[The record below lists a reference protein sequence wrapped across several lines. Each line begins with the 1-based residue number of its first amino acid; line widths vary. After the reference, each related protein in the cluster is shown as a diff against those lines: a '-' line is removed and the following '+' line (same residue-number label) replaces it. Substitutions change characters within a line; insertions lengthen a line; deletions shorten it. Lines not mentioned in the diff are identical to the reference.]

1 MNKQE
6 LIALVKELLQE
17 ENLEN
22 RNEDLQLLRREYK
35 YLLGRD
41 EDSFAEQEETDKF
54 IALFNELAKKEPK
67 LLSSPYEEKKKI
79 IEAARKLLDKKEIL
93 AANKDLDKL
102 SDDFRK
108 AGRSGSK
115 EQDDELWN
123 EFRQVKDAFYAKK
136 KAFFEELDKAN
147 AEKRAKKEDIIERAK
162 AVIEV
167 ENIREANAQ
176 MDALR
181 KEWKEVG
188 YSGKGDEFLWKDFA
202 RVMDEFQ
209 EKKKERHGEMLK
221 LFEERAAR
229 LRVLQDCSQTYGA
242 KIIINRI
249 ECDDFEAGKASD
261 TFDFEILPQNLRLNS
276 KGMKPKC
283 CHTYNQIVSLEV
295 VDFLAERF
303 VWFQPFLILRRKIR
317 SAYYKVLRLF

>member
-6 LIALVKELLQE
+6 LIALVKELLEE
-17 ENLEN
+17 ENLDDRAN
-22 RNEDLQLLRREYK
+22 DLQLLRREYK

-67 LLSSPYEEKKKI
+67 LLSSPYQEKKNI

-93 AANKDLDKL
+93 AANKELDKL

-108 AGRSGSK
+108 AGRAGSK

-123 EFRQVKDAFYAKK
+123 EFRKVKDEFYAKK

-188 YSGKGDEFLWKDFA
+188 YSGKGDEYLWKDFA
-202 RVMDEFQ
+202 KVMDEFQ
-209 EKKKERHGEMLK
+209 EKKKERHGKMLK
-221 LFEERAAR
+221 LFEERAAKKEELINKAR
-229 LRVLQDCSQTYGA
+229 ILLANSEFTDEEIEQVKGLRNEYKTIG
-242 KIIINRI
+242 
-249 ECDDFEAGKASD
+249 FAGKEKD
-261 TFDFEILPQNLRLNS
+261 DDLWQRFNEVIQKYFDE
-276 KGMKPKC
+276 MK
-283 CHTYNQIVSLEV
+283 
-295 VDFLAERF
+295 F
-303 VWFQPFLILRRKIR
+303 
-317 SAYYKVLRLF
+317 YKD

>member
-6 LIALVKELLQE
+6 LIALVKELLEE
-17 ENLEN
+17 ENLDDRAN
-22 RNEDLQLLRREYK
+22 DLQLLRREYK

-67 LLSSPYEEKKKI
+67 LLSSPYQEKKNI

-93 AANKDLDKL
+93 AANKELDKL

-108 AGRSGSK
+108 AGRAGSK

-123 EFRQVKDAFYAKK
+123 EFRKVKDEFYAKK

-188 YSGKGDEFLWKDFA
+188 YSGKGDEYLWKDFA
-202 RVMDEFQ
+202 KVMDEFQ

-221 LFEERAAR
+221 LFEERATKKEELIKKAR
-229 LRVLQDCSQTYGA
+229 ILLANSEFTDEEIEQVKGLRNEYKTIG
-242 KIIINRI
+242 
-249 ECDDFEAGKASD
+249 FAGKEKD
-261 TFDFEILPQNLRLNS
+261 DDLWQRFNEVIQKYFDE
-276 KGMKPKC
+276 MK
-283 CHTYNQIVSLEV
+283 
-295 VDFLAERF
+295 F
-303 VWFQPFLILRRKIR
+303 
-317 SAYYKVLRLF
+317 YKD

>member
-6 LIALVKELLQE
+6 LIALVKELLEE
-17 ENLEN
+17 ENLDDRAN
-22 RNEDLQLLRREYK
+22 DLQLLRREYK

-67 LLSSPYEEKKKI
+67 LLSSPYQEKKNI

-93 AANKDLDKL
+93 AANKELDKL

-108 AGRSGSK
+108 AGRAGSK

-123 EFRQVKDAFYAKK
+123 EFRKVKDEFYAKK

-188 YSGKGDEFLWKDFA
+188 YSGKGDEYLWKDFA
-202 RVMDEFQ
+202 KVMDEFQ

-221 LFEERAAR
+221 LFEERANKKEELIKKAR
-229 LRVLQDCSQTYGA
+229 ILLANSEFTDEEIEQVKGLRNEYKTIG
-242 KIIINRI
+242 
-249 ECDDFEAGKASD
+249 FAGKEKD
-261 TFDFEILPQNLRLNS
+261 DDLWQRFNEVIQKYFDE
-276 KGMKPKC
+276 MK
-283 CHTYNQIVSLEV
+283 
-295 VDFLAERF
+295 F
-303 VWFQPFLILRRKIR
+303 
-317 SAYYKVLRLF
+317 YKD

>member
-1 MNKQE
+1 MTGGNNIMNKQE

-17 ENLEN
+17 ENLDDRAN
-22 RNEDLQLLRREYK
+22 DLQLLRREYK

-41 EDSFAEQEETDKF
+41 EDSFAEQEENDKF
-54 IALFNELAKKEPK
+54 IALFNELAKREPK
-67 LLSSPYEEKKKI
+67 LLSSPYQEKKNI
-79 IEAARKLLDKKEIL
+79 IELAKKLLDKKEIL

-108 AGRSGSK
+108 AGRCGSK

-136 KAFFEELDKAN
+136 KAFFEELDKSN

-162 AVIEV
+162 AVIEM

-188 YSGKGDEFLWKDFA
+188 YSGKGDEYLWKDFA
-202 RVMDEFQ
+202 KVMDEFQ

-221 LFEERAAR
+221 LFEERAAKKEE
-229 LRVLQDCSQTYGA
+229 LIKNARVLLANSEFT
-242 KIIINRI
+242 KEEI
-249 ECDDFEAGKASD
+249 EQVKGLRNEYKAIGFAGKEKD
-261 TFDFEILPQNLRLNS
+261 DELYQRFNEVIQKYFDE
-276 KGMKPKC
+276 MK
-283 CHTYNQIVSLEV
+283 
-295 VDFLAERF
+295 F
-303 VWFQPFLILRRKIR
+303 
-317 SAYYKVLRLF
+317 YKD

>member
-17 ENLEN
+17 ENLDERSN
-22 RNEDLQLLRREYK
+22 DLQLLRREYK

-67 LLSSPYEEKKKI
+67 LLSSPYQEKKNI

-93 AANKDLDKL
+93 AANKELDRL

-108 AGRSGSK
+108 AGRAGSK

-123 EFRQVKDAFYAKK
+123 EFRKVKDEFYAKK

-176 MDALR
+176 LDALR

-221 LFEERAAR
+221 LFEERAAKKEELIKKAR
-229 LRVLQDCSQTYGA
+229 ILLANSEFTDKEIEQVKGLRNEYKTIG
-242 KIIINRI
+242 
-249 ECDDFEAGKASD
+249 FAGKEKD
-261 TFDFEILPQNLRLNS
+261 DDLWQRFNEVIQKYFDE
-276 KGMKPKC
+276 MK
-283 CHTYNQIVSLEV
+283 
-295 VDFLAERF
+295 F
-303 VWFQPFLILRRKIR
+303 
-317 SAYYKVLRLF
+317 YKD

>member
-17 ENLEN
+17 DNLDERSN
-22 RNEDLQLLRREYK
+22 DLQLLRREYK

-41 EDSFAEQEETDKF
+41 EDSFAEQEETDRF

-67 LLSSPYEEKKKI
+67 LLSSPYQEKKNI
-79 IEAARKLLDKKEIL
+79 IAAARKLLDKKEIL
-93 AANKDLDKL
+93 AANKELDKL

-108 AGRSGSK
+108 AGRAGSK

-123 EFRQVKDAFYAKK
+123 EFRQVKDEFYAKK

-162 AVIEV
+162 GVIEM
-167 ENIREANAQ
+167 ENIRDANAQ

-188 YSGKGDEFLWKDFA
+188 YSGKGDEYLWKDFA

-209 EKKKERHGEMLK
+209 EMKKERHSEMLK
-221 LFEERAAR
+221 LFEERVAKKEELIKKAR
-229 LRVLQDCSQTYGA
+229 ILLANSEFTDEEIEKVKALRGEYKAIG
-242 KIIINRI
+242 
-249 ECDDFEAGKASD
+249 FAGKEKD
-261 TFDFEILPQNLRLNS
+261 DDLYQRFNEIIQKYFDE
-276 KGMKPKC
+276 MK
-283 CHTYNQIVSLEV
+283 
-295 VDFLAERF
+295 F
-303 VWFQPFLILRRKIR
+303 
-317 SAYYKVLRLF
+317 YKD

>member
-6 LIALVKELLQE
+6 LIALAKELLQE
-17 ENLEN
+17 ENLDERSN
-22 RNEDLQLLRREYK
+22 DLQLLRREYK

-67 LLSSPYEEKKKI
+67 LLSSPYQEKKNI

-93 AANKDLDKL
+93 AANKELDRL

-108 AGRSGSK
+108 AGRAGSK

-123 EFRQVKDAFYAKK
+123 EFRQVKDEFYAKK

-162 AVIEV
+162 AVIEMD
-167 ENIREANAQ
+167 NIREANEK

-188 YSGKGDEFLWKDFA
+188 YSGKGDEYLWKDFA

-209 EKKKERHGEMLK
+209 EKKKERHHEMIK
-221 LFEERAAR
+221 VFEERAEKKEALIKKAR
-229 LRVLQDCSQTYGA
+229 ILLANSEFTDEEIEQVKALRGEYKTVG
-242 KIIINRI
+242 
-249 ECDDFEAGKASD
+249 FAGKEKD
-261 TFDFEILPQNLRLNS
+261 DDLWQRFNEVIQKYFDE
-276 KGMKPKC
+276 MK
-283 CHTYNQIVSLEV
+283 
-295 VDFLAERF
+295 F
-303 VWFQPFLILRRKIR
+303 
-317 SAYYKVLRLF
+317 YKD